1 MKKLVVFC
9 LILITSF
16 SAFAQNKPEWILL
29 DQKSGVKIFVKYTIC
44 DQQSIV
50 YLKALN
56 TTGNQVSITWKERF
70 SMKDYN
76 IDVNSGQNKNI
87 SLAASTS
94 AEAKCGDDKNLKL
107 IVNPN
112 DYVSMAGVG
121 FWELEIYDLKIY
133 KTPTPL

>member
-1 MKKLVVFC
+1 MKKLVVYC

-29 DQKSGVKIFVKYTIC
+29 DKKSGVKIFVKYAIC

-50 YLKALN
+50 YLKAYN
-56 TTGNQVSITWKERF
+56 ANGNHVSITWKERF
-70 SMKDYN
+70 SMKDHN
-76 IDVNSGQNKNI
+76 IDVNSGQVKSL

-94 AEAKCGDDKNLKL
+94 AEAKCGDDKYL
-107 IVNPN
+107 ILVVNPN

-121 FWELEIYDLKIY
+121 FWELEIYDLKVHE
-133 KTPTPL
+133 TLTPL